1 MTMPITKETIEKL
14 YYRWWLEICKSVAP
28 EQRNRIRCAVSI
40 IEAYRSDFMYSL
52 LYRIHET
59 DSAKQ
64 GYNAKEWE
72 FRMKESLERAMSN
85 DKKRVAAL
93 AKRCPNLLISIAG
106 VINGVRRATD
116 IRNAFS
122 TILLLDVVDNTTIGM
137 LDKVELEN
145 IRFIQ
150 QSKSIYLPLRE
161 PEVYSVIKEVEKLL
175 ASNAVLNSRIS
186 KEYEKRQKLLSSV
199 LGIRVDVEEVA

>member
-1 MTMPITKETIEKL
+1 MSMPITKETIENM
-14 YYRWWLEICKSVAP
+14 YYKWWLEICKSVSP

-40 IEAYRSDFMYSL
+40 IEAYRSDFMYNL
-52 LYRIHET
+52 MNGIHRHDVVKE
-59 DSAKQ
+59 

-72 FRMKESLERAMSN
+72 FRMKASLERAMAN

-93 AKRCPNLLISIAG
+93 AARCPNLLISIAG

-145 IRFIQ
+145 VRFIQ

-175 ASNAVLNSRIS
+175 ATNKVLSERIDR
-186 KEYEKRQKLLSSV
+186 EYEKRQKLLSSV
-199 LGIRVDVEEVA
+199 LGIQVEVEEAA

>member
-1 MTMPITKETIEKL
+1 MSMPITKETIENM
-14 YYRWWLEICKSVAP
+14 YYKWWLEICKSVSP

-40 IEAYRSDFMYSL
+40 IEAYRSDFMYNL
-52 LYRIHET
+52 MNGIHRHDVVKE
-59 DSAKQ
+59 

-72 FRMKESLERAMSN
+72 FRMKSSLERAMAN

-93 AKRCPNLLISIAG
+93 AARCPNLLISIAG

-137 LDKVELEN
+137 LDKIELEN
-145 IRFIQ
+145 VRFIQ

-175 ASNAVLNSRIS
+175 ATNKVLSERIDR
-186 KEYEKRQKLLSSV
+186 EYEKRQKLLSSV
-199 LGIRVDVEEVA
+199 LGIQVDVEEVA